1 MTESEYIELKVNR
14 VKRKALGTGVHYRLR
29 NKNHAFDLIG
39 TLHLSLSFPF
49 FCFRL
54 ASFFSVV
61 NRLYLHGRECGHLK
75 VLSEQFQGNTWIRLA
90 RLCDHF

>member
-39 TLHLSLSFPF
+39 TLHLSLSLFH
-49 FCFRL
+49 
-54 ASFFSVV
+54 SFVSGWLHFS
-61 NRLYLHGRECGHLK
+61 LL
-75 VLSEQFQGNTWIRLA
+75 
-90 RLCDHF
+90 